1 MNPIELLKKYDIPQ
15 PLLANEMGITRQA
28 LNLWFSGKVT
38 PKPRSMKRIAEAMK
52 RLGADT
58 NEIEVY
64 KAFILYLFRS
74 AEA

>member
-38 PKPRSMKRIAEAMK
+38 PK
-52 RLGADT
+52 
-58 NEIEVY
+58 
-64 KAFILYLFRS
+64 
-74 AEA
+74 

>member
-28 LNLWFSGKVT
+28 LNLWFSGKVS

-64 KAFILYLFRS
+64 KAFIS
-74 AEA
+74 